1 MIPYG
6 RQDITQA
13 DIDAVTAV
21 LKSDFLTQG
30 PIVPLFEEAVANI
43 AGAKHGVA
51 TNSATSALHV
61 ACLAIGLQ
69 TGDILWTSPITFVA
83 SANCGLYCGATVDF
97 VDIDPDTFNM
107 CPDRLAEKLTVA
119 ARNNALPKVI
129 VPVHMCGQSCDMQ
142 RIHELAKSYGIRI
155 IEDASHAIGGT
166 YLGQPIGTCTY
177 SDITVFSFHP
187 VKIVTSAEGGM
198 AVTNNPILAER
209 MQQLRSHG
217 ITRDPTQMAQTP
229 DGPWYYQQVSLGYN
243 YRMTEI
249 QAALGLSQLERL
261 HKYVGRRHE
270 LADIYN
276 QALSDLLPILRPKQ
290 DAYGHSAYHLYV
302 IRMKAEHARNVVFE
316 TLRAKGVGVNVHYI
330 PVHLQPYYRNLGFS
344 NGDFPVAEQY
354 YDTAISLPLF
364 PSMTAGDQNSVIE
377 SVIEAVT

>member
-30 PIVPLFEEAVANI
+30 PIVPMFEEAVANI

-69 TGDILWTSPITFVA
+69 TGDVLWTSPITFVA

-107 CPDRLAEKLTVA
+107 CPDKLAEKLTVA
-119 ARNNALPKVI
+119 ARDGVLPKVI
-129 VPVHMCGQSCDMQ
+129 IPVHMCGQSCDMQ
-142 RIHELAKSYGIRI
+142 KIHELAQSYGVRI

-166 YLGQPIGTCTY
+166 YKQHPIGACIY

-187 VKIVTSAEGGM
+187 VKIVTTAEGGV
-198 AVTNNPILAER
+198 AVTNDLALAER
-209 MQQLRSHG
+209 MQQFRSHG
-217 ITRDPTQMAQTP
+217 ITRDPEKMTQVS
-229 DGPWYYQQVSLGYN
+229 DGPWYYQQVLLGYN
-243 YRMTEI
+243 YRITEM

-261 HKYVGRRHE
+261 HKYIERRHE
-270 LADIYN
+270 LATVYDA
-276 QALSDLLPILRPKQ
+276 ALKEMPVLLPEQR
-290 DAYGHSAYHLYV
+290 AYGYSAYHLYV
-302 IRMKAEHARNVVFE
+302 IRMKDQHGRGGVFD

-330 PVHLQPYYRNLGFS
+330 PVHLQPYYRNTGFS
-344 NGDFPVAEQY
+344 VGDFPVAEQY
-354 YDTAISLPLF
+354 YDSAISLPLY
-364 PSMTAGDQNSVIE
+364 PSMTGIDQKTVIE
-377 SVIEAVT
+377 SVKEAMI

>member
-6 RQDITQA
+6 RQDIIQT

-30 PIVPLFEEAVANI
+30 PVVPLFEEAVANI

-83 SANCGLYCGATVDF
+83 SANCGLYCGATVGF

-129 VPVHMCGQSCDMQ
+129 IPVHMCGQSCDMR
-142 RIHELAKSYGIRI
+142 RIHELAQSYGISI

-166 YLGQPIGTCTY
+166 YIGQPIGSCIY

-187 VKIVTSAEGGM
+187 VKIVTSAEGGV
-198 AVTNNPILAER
+198 AVTNNPVLAER

-217 ITRDPTQMAQTP
+217 ITRDPTQMTQTP
-229 DGPWYYQQVSLGYN
+229 DGPWYYQQISLGYN
-243 YRMTEI
+243 YRITEM

-261 HKYVGRRHE
+261 HKYVYRRHE
-270 LADIYN
+270 LAGIYD
-276 QALSDLLPILRPKQ
+276 QALIDRPILLPKQ
-290 DAYGHSAYHLYV
+290 RAYGHSAYHLYV
-302 IRMKAEHARNVVFE
+302 IRMKAQHVRNVVFE